1 MEFAEVFK
9 SLLALGPG
17 GLVAG
22 VFAYLW
28 KGERDERKEKDGLLY
43 TITKESVTAEKDMTQ
58 ALELLAGKIGK

>member
-1 MEFAEVFK
+1 MEFSEIIK
-9 SLLALGPG
+9 SLIALGPG

-28 KGERDERKEKDGLLY
+28 KGERDERREKDGLLY

>member
-28 KGERDERKEKDGLLY
+28 KGERDERKEKDAQLY
-43 TITKESVTAEKDMTQ
+43 ATTKEMIGAERDMTQ
-58 ALELLAGKIGK
+58 ALELLAGKLGK